1 MEESKIAVPIITN
14 DVPEEVEEEHIGGR
28 YWRRVKELVGDR
40 GEERGDLKGSY
51 WTREQDELMSED
63 EVEEN
68 DGDEEPHASEG
79 ARSDFLG
86 SESDEE

>member
-1 MEESKIAVPIITN
+1 MPIITN

-28 YWRRVKELVGDR
+28 YWRRVKELVGDK

-63 EVEEN
+63 EEEEEEN
-68 DGDEEPHASEG
+68 DSDEEPPTSEE
-79 ARSDFLG
+79 ARSDFSDSG
-86 SESDEE
+86 SGEE